1 MSPAS
6 GMVSPPVGI
15 PGQSPGAALAR
26 GGTPPP
32 GVGPLGGLTPIRDE
46 ERVYDV
52 QGEGRLE
59 VQADEGRRYTVTEQ
73 GLTQLYQFEDLKMG
87 KEIGKGSQANVRL
100 CKHRQSGELFA
111 IKVVSFGPDLNTHG
125 LQQELGQVAQMSP
138 HPNLVRSFDAYFR
151 EGHMFILMEY
161 MHHGSLAHLLD
172 QGGPE
177 RKGRPYLQIPD
188 LELSHIMIQVID
200 GLNSLHSRDILH
212 RDLKPSNIL
221 ANAKGVIKICDFGVS
236 RMVHSQQMAQT
247 AVGARA
253 YLSPERVRGEEYT
266 KPADVWALG
275 LCCAELAMGDFP
287 WRHLTV
293 FNLCDMIS
301 GNKARVEWGSHPAG
315 EQLRDFVGACMEQEA
330 SDRASCNQLRD
341 HDFIVKYTAQPVDLA
356 EYLEKIHN
364 RPSPWRARQDA
375 KGRTF
380 YHNPETGQKQ
390 WEKPADF
397 DDQASKKTDDDEIM
411 KLT

>member
-1 MSPAS
+1 MAAAAEGPQEA
-6 GMVSPPVGI
+6 PPQGGGGDA
-15 PGQSPGAALAR
+15 GQ
-26 GGTPPP
+26 GGGSDAPP
-32 GVGPLGGLTPIRDE
+32 TQ
-46 ERVYDV
+46 VY
-52 QGEGRLE
+52 R
-59 VQADEGRRYTVTEQ
+59 
-73 GLTQLYQFEDLKMG
+73 FEHLKYG
-87 KEIGKGSQANVRL
+87 KELGKGSHGIVRL
-100 CKHRQSGELFA
+100 CKHQRSGELFA
-111 IKVVSFGPDLNTHG
+111 MRISMFGPQMNVHG
-125 LQQELGQVAQMSP
+125 LQQELGQVAQMCP
-138 HPNLVRSFDAYFR
+138 HPNLVRYFDAYFR
-151 EGHMFILMEY
+151 EGCMFILMEY
-161 MHHGSLAHLLD
+161 MHHGSLADLLD

-177 RKGRPYLQIPD
+177 RKGRPHLQIPD
-188 LELSHIMIQVID
+188 LELSHIMSQVID
-200 GLNSLHSRDILH
+200 GLNSLHSRNIIH
-212 RDLKPSNIL
+212 RDLRPSHIL
-221 ANAKGVIKICDFGVS
+221 ANTKGVIKIGDLAVS
-236 RMVHSQQMAQT
+236 RVLNEQAMSSQ
-247 AVGARA
+247 VGRRA
-253 YLSPERVRGEEYT
+253 YLSPERVRGEWYN
-266 KPADVWALG
+266 KSADVWTLG
-275 LCCAELAMGDFP
+275 VCCAELAMGDFP